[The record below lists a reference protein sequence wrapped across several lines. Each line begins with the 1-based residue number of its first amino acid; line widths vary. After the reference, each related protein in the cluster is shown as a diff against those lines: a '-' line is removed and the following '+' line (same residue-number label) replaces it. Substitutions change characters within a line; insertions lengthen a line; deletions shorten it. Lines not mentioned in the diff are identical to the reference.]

1 MIADLKDVLFAY
13 SLWGC
18 CQLLAYFFRVW
29 NRTFPRGPDA
39 YTFINKHD
47 VDSTT
52 ETMEIEGR
60 SYSEVLKSK
69 KDETD
74 QMENDTPKDKQ
85 LVLDTSKVPK
95 AELHNGEC

>member
-1 MIADLKDVLFAY
+1 
-13 SLWGC
+13 
-18 CQLLAYFFRVW
+18 
-29 NRTFPRGPDA
+29 
-39 YTFINKHD
+39 
-47 VDSTT
+47 
-52 ETMEIEGR
+52 MEIEGR

-95 AELHNGEC
+95 AELHNGECWYVYIHIIYCLQLLTCIFSWMFAKDIGMF

>member
-1 MIADLKDVLFAY
+1 MD
-13 SLWGC
+13 
-18 CQLLAYFFRVW
+18 
-29 NRTFPRGPDA
+29 N
-39 YTFINKHD
+39 
-47 VDSTT
+47 TT

-74 QMENDTPKDKQ
+74 HMENDTQKEKQ
-85 LVLDTSKVPK
+85 QGLDTSKVPE